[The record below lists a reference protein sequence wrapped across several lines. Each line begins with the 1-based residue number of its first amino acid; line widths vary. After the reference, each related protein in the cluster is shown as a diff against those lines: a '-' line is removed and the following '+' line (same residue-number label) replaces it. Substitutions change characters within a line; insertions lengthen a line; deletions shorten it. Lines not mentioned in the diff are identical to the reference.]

1 MTNITQQLQG
11 NILTLTIDVSKM
23 GTPSAS
29 GKSIVIA
36 TTSGNAAV
44 QGTDLKLGL
53 NLYRAAP
60 AR

>member
-1 MTNITQQLQG
+1 MTNINTTLNG
-11 NILTLTIDVSKM
+11 NILTLTIDISKA
-23 GTPSAS
+23 GAPSAS

-44 QGTDLKLGL
+44 AGTDLKLGL
-53 NLYRAAP
+53 NLYRP